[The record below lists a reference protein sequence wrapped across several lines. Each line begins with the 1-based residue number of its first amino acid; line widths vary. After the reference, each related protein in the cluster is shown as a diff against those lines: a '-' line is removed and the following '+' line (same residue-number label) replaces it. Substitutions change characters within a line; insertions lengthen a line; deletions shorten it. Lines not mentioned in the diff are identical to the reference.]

1 MPTNQ
6 LMPFANGD
14 TANVIDFTTWNT
26 LPQRVSGFGSGIARS
41 DWFNRI
47 LAQGGTAG
55 YVLGQFVVD
64 YTDEDATINAT
75 ALYQAVKQAIA
86 TFIPSAIADKSIA
99 SAKIADKAIT
109 SAKLADGAVTGAKIA
124 GSTISTDK
132 LSQRASKQDIQ
143 NGTSMRVV
151 CSDVVKQY
159 FDVVCPPGMFGFF
172 HATDVPEGWLL
183 CNGATVSRTTYSR
196 LFAKIGTKY
205 GAGDGSTTFALPNLD
220 GRVLQGTTNTGN
232 VGNYLEA
239 SLPNIIGQMA
249 LYSKVSGSASGAF
262 TLLGSPAKAGDVYET
277 SEQQV
282 GYDGFDFKSAN
293 GNSLYNGTTVQSPA
307 LQVLPCI
314 RV

>member
-26 LPQRVSGFGSGIARS
+26 LPQRISGFGSGIARS

-64 YTDEDATINAT
+64 YTNQDATIDAEDLYSKFKT
-75 ALYQAVKQAIA
+75 ALSAYVPGNIANGSIA
-86 TFIPSAIADKSIA
+86 TI
-99 SAKIADKAIT
+99 
-109 SAKLADGAVTGAKIA
+109 
-124 GSTISTDK
+124 K
-132 LSQRASKQDIQ
+132 LSERATKQDIE
-143 NGTSMRVV
+143 NGTAMRVV
-151 CSDVVKQY
+151 CADVVKQY
-159 FDVVCPPGMFGFF
+159 FDLICPPGMISFF

-239 SLPNIIGQMA
+239 QLPNIIGYTEIVGFVQTDW
-249 LYSKVSGSASGAF
+249 SGSSGVFQSSNRFNRSVQTEEGVNGADINFRASDGNAIYAGS
-262 TLLGSPAKAGDVYET
+262 TLQPKAI
-277 SEQQV
+277 
-282 GYDGFDFKSAN
+282 N
-293 GNSLYNGTTVQSPA
+293 L
-307 LQVLPCI
+307 LPCI
-314 RV
+314 RY